1 MAGSHQVKHMPMPT
15 DLEILS
21 LSIYPKAMEIYFHR
35 KISTRMSIAALLM
48 NSVKAL
54 LITQMTINRTMGE
67 QIVVYS
73 YNWMLL
79 SHINTTNY
87 WYRNNMD
94 ESQKIMLSE
103 PVRMRTHYMISFMWS
118 SSPCGRNQTIVAY
131 GGWNDWKGH
140 GGIF

>member
-1 MAGSHQVKHMPMPT
+1 MPMPT

-73 YNWMLL
+73 YN
-79 SHINTTNY
+79 
-87 WYRNNMD
+87 
-94 ESQKIMLSE
+94 
-103 PVRMRTHYMISFMWS
+103 
-118 SSPCGRNQTIVAY
+118 
-131 GGWNDWKGH
+131 
-140 GGIF
+140 